1 MQQPSSACSHHSLV
15 ALNVPPTASTGGHY
29 KEPVD
34 RQAYCLV
41 QQLYRWGRLRRW
53 RGCSAQHST
62 SPGESC
68 PGCSGWINSSVS
80 GSSWVSSMAPPS
92 PSQPPGLPSRT
103 LVQYR
108 TLADWG
114 RASFSLINSNCN
126 RSIDIGCKK
135 TQTGES
141 IISVWIRL
149 EVVFTGQC
157 RKEARMYVCMGRW

>member
-1 MQQPSSACSHHSLV
+1 MQQPSSVCSHHSLV

-34 RQAYCLV
+34 RQPYCLV

-80 GSSWVSSMAPPS
+80 GSPWGSSMAPPS

-114 RASFSLINSNCN
+114 LIVTVIVVSISAAKNSDRRVCN
-126 RSIDIGCKK
+126 ISCDQIRGCFYKTVQKRS
-135 TQTGES
+135 QN
-141 IISVWIRL
+141 
-149 EVVFTGQC
+149 
-157 RKEARMYVCMGRW
+157 VCLHGKMIKIY